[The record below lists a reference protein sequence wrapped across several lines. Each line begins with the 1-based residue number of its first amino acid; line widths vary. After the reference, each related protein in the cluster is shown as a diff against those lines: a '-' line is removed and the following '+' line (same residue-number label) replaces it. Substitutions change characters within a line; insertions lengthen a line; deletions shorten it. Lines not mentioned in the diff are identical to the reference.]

1 VRVLDVRKA
10 YCTEDFEWDQCE
22 RLAKQGMDTAN
33 TALLRK
39 FAAETLER
47 RMQPDPDT
55 EG

>member
-1 VRVLDVRKA
+1 VRVLDARKA
-10 YCTEDFEWDQCE
+10 HCNST
-22 RLAKQGMDTAN
+22 RGLNANVLLGMDTAN